1 MVFIDHDVKYSGL
14 TRELKIG
21 KVLQLMKDAKVDA
34 LFVGMLEEIS
44 WLLNVKATGQ
54 HEFDPLFNSALL
66 IIAKEEPKLHLFV
79 QDNCL
84 AKSEAFFAQPNL
96 EELTV
101 LPHSSV
107 GTKLKSLID
116 ESTSVGIDAIS
127 CSDLVSQSIQV

>member
-1 MVFIDHDVKYSGL
+1 MVFIDHDLKYSGL

-66 IIAKEEPKLHLFV
+66 IMNKQEPHLYLF
-79 QDNCL
+79 
-84 AKSEAFFAQPNL
+84 
-96 EELTV
+96 
-101 LPHSSV
+101 
-107 GTKLKSLID
+107 I
-116 ESTSVGIDAIS
+116 
-127 CSDLVSQSIQV
+127 